1 MIMPLY
7 AIICHHMP
15 LDANLATFLGEA
27 IDVVF
32 TTKVLIELVSLKAL
46 QTEGSTCSVR

>member
-1 MIMPLY
+1 MPSY
-7 AIICHHMP
+7 AIGCE
-15 LDANLATFLGEA
+15 LGNFMEGA

>member
-1 MIMPLY
+1 MPMD
-7 AIICHHMP
+7 ASGCHYMP
-15 LDANLATFLGEA
+15 LDANLATFFGGA